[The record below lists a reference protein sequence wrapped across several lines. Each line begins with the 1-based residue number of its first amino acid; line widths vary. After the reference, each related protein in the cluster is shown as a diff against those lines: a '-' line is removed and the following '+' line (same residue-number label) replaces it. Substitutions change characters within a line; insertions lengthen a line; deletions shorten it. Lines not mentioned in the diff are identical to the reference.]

1 VKIKTNSNFV
11 HKLKHHTN
19 SPIVQ
24 LEESFS

>member
-1 VKIKTNSNFV
+1 VKIKANSKFV

-24 LEESFS
+24 LQEAFP